1 MNFGTIFTLSSL
13 KAVYTYDSESYS
25 LSDLHANRMP
35 IQLSVR
41 FPFPI
46 LEIIDELK
54 KMGSVKFRKTFYHP
68 GNRESDVELDASSC
82 VCVDLHKIGWR
93 IKQRIGCKN
102 VRVDGP
108 LVVDKLP
115 TACPS
120 LVARPCLWSAFFCN
134 QA

>member
-54 KMGSVKFRKTFYHP
+54 KWEASSFGKLFTTRAT
-68 GNRESDVELDASSC
+68 GNRMWNWM
-82 VCVDLHKIGWR
+82 LH
-93 IKQRIGCKN
+93 
-102 VRVDGP
+102 RVY
-108 LVVDKLP
+108 V
-115 TACPS
+115 
-120 LVARPCLWSAFFCN
+120 
-134 QA
+134 